1 MNPSLTD
8 LFIQDSLTIPKHE
21 LTLRACRASGPGG
34 QHVNKSNTKVQV
46 MWNPLKSTVLD
57 DEQKAR
63 IQTKLAHRLN
73 RLGVLTCSSDQYRS
87 QHRNIEAACQILKSL
102 LIRALHV
109 PKPRKATKPSRS
121 QKEKRLRHK
130 KQRSQLKN
138 QRQKKNW
145 D

>member
-1 MNPSLTD
+1 MNPNLTD
-8 LFIQDSLTIPKHE
+8 LFIQDQLTIPKHE

-34 QHVNKSNTKVQV
+34 QHVNKSNTKIQL
-46 MWNPLKSTVLD
+46 MWNPLTSSIHD
-57 DEQKAR
+57 DEQKER
-63 IQTKLAHRLN
+63 VRVKLGHRLN
-73 RLGVLTCSSDQYRS
+73 RNGVLTCSSDQHRS
-87 QHRNIEAACQILKSL
+87 QYRNIEDACDRLRGL

-130 KQRSQLKN
+130 KQRSHLKS